1 MKIQMVVREDKY
13 FVKVKC
19 SQTDERAD
27 NGYSAVSAFV
37 NALAIAWNM
46 DTSEVAEQVASQLE
60 LLRKKK
66 KTAAAHRFLMEIRK
80 S

>member
-27 NGYSAVSAFV
+27 NGYSVVSAFV
-37 NALAIAWNM
+37 NAL
-46 DTSEVAEQVASQLE
+46 
-60 LLRKKK
+60 
-66 KTAAAHRFLMEIRK
+66 EI
-80 S
+80 